1 MVKTVRERA
10 VYPKRTVLD
19 VRMGVI
25 AMPESVVVG
34 VEIITARMPEHEG
47 VGPWIAVDHPE
58 DRTDVTDRVETVVVS
73 VDSVVG
79 HDRKIIVG
87 LGRYVGASVP
97 CRIVPACRTVC
108 PSRSRRRGVVGIEPK
123 NRIEGR

>member
-34 VEIITARMPEHEG
+34 VEIITARMP
-47 VGPWIAVDHPE
+47 
-58 DRTDVTDRVETVVVS
+58 
-73 VDSVVG
+73 
-79 HDRKIIVG
+79 
-87 LGRYVGASVP
+87 
-97 CRIVPACRTVC
+97 
-108 PSRSRRRGVVGIEPK
+108 
-123 NRIEGR
+123 